1 MAHPL
6 LPQHEGSIGV
16 ARAGDGNAM
25 TDTLKD
31 RIASLSDEQL
41 SRILTIDSGQYRE
54 EALEFARAEAGRR
67 NLSPASTASDK
78 ESSASDLGDALRAFV
93 EGVASQFRAARF
105 TAGGK
110 RLACSHC
117 SHDLFEERSAVVNTR
132 GLTLVGLDWL
142 DKGATVLVCTGCG
155 LLHWF
160 RSCPER
166 VRD

>member
-1 MAHPL
+1 
-6 LPQHEGSIGV
+6 
-16 ARAGDGNAM
+16 M
-25 TDTLKD
+25 TNTLED

-41 SRILTIDSGQYRE
+41 SRVLTIDAGQYRE
-54 EALEFARAEAGRR
+54 EALELARAEAGRR
-67 NLSPASTASDK
+67 NLSPTSVVPDE
-78 ESSASDLGDALRAFV
+78 ESPASDLGGALRAFV

-105 TAGGK
+105 SAGGK

-117 SHDLFEERSAVVNTR
+117 GNELFEERSAVVNTR

-166 VRD
+166 VRE